1 MLATDFVKLSDRDFG
16 SRSVVVT
23 DAGVAILLYGRVQS
37 LIGVI
42 TLKRTLTGTEHVH
55 SMARDLRWIA
65 LFVGVIW
72 VVFFVDRVLPL
83 ENFGLIP
90 RSVKGLIGIV
100 TLPFLHADWGHIT
113 SNSVPLIVLL
123 LLLAGSRANSIDI
136 VVFISVVAGFGLW
149 LFGREAIHIGASVL
163 VFGLVGFLVCAGFF
177 EKRLLSALIAI
188 GVAVVYGS
196 TLMYGV
202 LPTQSG
208 VSWEGHLIG
217 ALTGGLIAYYIA
229 GDLTRGTGDGTR
241 V

>member
-1 MLATDFVKLSDRDFG
+1 MVSMLNRK
-16 SRSVVVT
+16 
-23 DAGVAILLYGRVQS
+23 
-37 LIGVI
+37 
-42 TLKRTLTGTEHVH
+42 LTGKEHVH
-55 SMARDLRWIA
+55 SLASDIRWIA
-65 LFVGVIW
+65 LFVGFIW
-72 VVFFVDRVLPL
+72 LIFIVDRVLPL

-90 RSVKGLIGIV
+90 RSAKGLVGIV
-100 TLPFLHADWGHIT
+100 TLPFLHADWAHIT
-113 SNSVPLIVLL
+113 SNSVPLVVLL

-136 VVFISVVAGFGLW
+136 VFFISLVAGVGLW
-149 LFGREAIHIGASVL
+149 IFGRDAIHIGASVL

-196 TLMYGV
+196 TLLYGV

-217 ALTGGLIAYYIA
+217 AVTGGLIAYYIA

>member
-1 MLATDFVKLSDRDFG
+1 MA
-16 SRSVVVT
+16 RS
-23 DAGVAILLYGRVQS
+23 
-37 LIGVI
+37 
-42 TLKRTLTGTEHVH
+42 LTGSEHVH
-55 SMARDLRWIA
+55 SLARDVRWIA
-65 LFVGVIW
+65 VFVALIW
-72 VVFFVDRVLPL
+72 LVYLADRFLPL
-83 ENFGLIP
+83 ESFGLIP
-90 RSVKGLIGIV
+90 RSFKGLAGIV
-100 TLPFLHADWGHIT
+100 TLPFLHADWTHIM
-113 SNSVPLIVLL
+113 SNSVPLVVLL

-136 VVFISVVAGFGLW
+136 VVLISLLAGIGLW
-149 LFGREAIHIGASVL
+149 IFGRTAIHIGASVL

-217 ALTGGLIAYYIA
+217 AISGGLIAYYIA
-229 GDLTRGTGDGTR
+229 GDLQRGTGDGTR